1 MSKLSKEKMQVAFFP
16 IMVDTWELNTPKHK
30 QQTTKPMYDPDPEL
44 NGGDDYNE
52 EPSYHS
58 YNYNLPSKRYDWDD
72 IDQEEE

>member
-1 MSKLSKEKMQVAFFP
+1 
-16 IMVDTWELNTPKHK
+16 
-30 QQTTKPMYDPDPEL
+30 MYDPDPEL